1 MVSSIARRESLSL
14 GAMRG
19 LSAAIMLLAVADQ
32 ADGFYCA
39 PGRVG
44 GRASRCSAVSSSRK
58 ASSSTWSTRP
68 TTTVQGRSRSG
79 YVLQASSTEPR
90 DEDAPEGDK
99 VGADKKKGEGG
110 GAEDA
115 VLATSAESRTAL
127 LSKRVAEEGK
137 TANKRAKRMA
147 NLSSQL
153 KRSFA
158 KKEEVETM
166 ITEEVAQL
174 GTKLRQE
181 RDIEIARAADLKEL
195 LKEFDETIVEKQA
208 EIEKEQDLLAQMQA
222 LRGQVDEA
230 SIRAPIETAMAK
242 KADVTSIEVMLLEDL
257 VECKEKLEEELKSTS
272 ARGETMNGVVAALP
286 AEGDIARLRAYNW
299 QDVQDLQE
307 VLVSSAESMEASDA
321 QVGLLRTRLLDSVQ
335 QKKEVLG
342 EVSKAELVA
351 GGGTGA
357 MKMTTARAFQ
367 ASTELSEEEL
377 LQAVTESS
385 KNTALGVAKSVSAG
399 TSSLGDYLR
408 SPAGQDVAA
417 STVLV
422 IGALAGAAASVAN
435 AFKAAKKEFD
445 ENAVS
450 GEELTSFDKILK
462 SLQSSLKAVQE
473 SPAVKAELREAGDL
487 LTKQVPQASARVGAG
502 TAEAIKGAVGNSE
515 ISNPVKD
522 ALDSL
527 EEFVVS
533 LAALGTKYFT
543 VSRAAR
549 FQLPGGSNETEE
561 QRKANAKLP
570 SLSPP
575 PKPMDELV
583 AQKSA
588 AAAAAAA
595 LSSKREPSPAPA
607 ATTSAPPVAK
617 PAAEEKP
624 VSAAAP
630 VSEASAPKASKP
642 SVAAAA
648 ATEPVGE
655 NKASPVSEAKT
666 SEPATAVAKPVA
678 EKKSASTPPAPENS
692 APKAAAAVAAPKAVV
707 DEKKLAPTAPAS
719 EVPAPKVAAPAAAV
733 AADKPAAEKAAASPV
748 LEGAAPATP
757 PSAPVGAGEK
767 APQ

>member
-1 MVSSIARRESLSL
+1 MIA
-14 GAMRG
+14 
-19 LSAAIMLLAVADQ
+19 
-32 ADGFYCA
+32 
-39 PGRVG
+39 
-44 GRASRCSAVSSSRK
+44 
-58 ASSSTWSTRP
+58 
-68 TTTVQGRSRSG
+68 
-79 YVLQASSTEPR
+79 
-90 DEDAPEGDK
+90 
-99 VGADKKKGEGG
+99 
-110 GAEDA
+110 
-115 VLATSAESRTAL
+115 
-127 LSKRVAEEGK
+127 
-137 TANKRAKRMA
+137 
-147 NLSSQL
+147 
-153 KRSFA
+153 
-158 KKEEVETM
+158 
-166 ITEEVAQL
+166 EEVAQL

-351 GGGTGA
+351 GGGRGA
-357 MKMTTARAFQ
+357 KKLTTARAFQ

-527 EEFVVS
+527 EEFIVS

-549 FQLPGGSNETEE
+549 LQLPGGSEETEE

-588 AAAAAAA
+588 AAAAVAAA
-595 LSSKREPSPAPA
+595 AASSSKRESSPGPA

-655 NKASPVSEAKT
+655 KKASPASEAKT
-666 SEPATAVAKPVA
+666 SEPATAGAKPVA
-678 EKKSASTPPAPENS
+678 EKKSASTPPAAGVS
-692 APKAAAAVAAPKAVV
+692 APKAAAAAVAAPKPVV
-707 DEKKLAPTAPAS
+707 EEKKPAPTAPAS
-719 EVPAPKVAAPAAAV
+719 EIPAPKVAAPAAAV

-748 LEGAAPATP
+748 LKGAAPATP
-757 PSAPVGAGEK
+757 PSPPVGAGEK